1 MNPDVRAS
9 RAFFAVRG
17 VAALI
22 FGVLTLA
29 WPGITLAV
37 LVLLWGAYVMV
48 EGISL
53 LVREI
58 KHPSGSQRWIAF
70 VESLAGIAAGVVT
83 FLWPGITALALLW
96 VIAAWLAVTGVLEIS
111 AAFHRRRDIRG
122 PWLVGV
128 VGVLSLAAAAVLAVA
143 PVAGALAITW
153 AIAWYAIV
161 AALVYFSLAIAPP
174 GLKRTASDGT
184 FHGAHHATV

>member
-1 MNPDVRAS
+1 MNADVRSS
-9 RAFFAVRG
+9 RALFAVRG

-48 EGISL
+48 EGIFL
-53 LVREI
+53 LVGEI
-58 KHPSGSQRWIAF
+58 MRPSGTRRWIVF
-70 VESLAGIAAGVVT
+70 VESLAGIGAGIVT

-96 VIAAWLAVTGVLEIS
+96 VIAAWMAVTGALEIS
-111 AAFHRRRDIRG
+111 AAFHRRRDVRA
-122 PWLVGV
+122 PWLIGV
-128 VGVLSLAAAAVLAVA
+128 VGVLSITAAVLLAVA

-161 AALVYFSLAIAPP
+161 AAVVYSSLAIAPP
-174 GLKRTASDGT
+174 GLRSTASDGS
-184 FHGAHHATV
+184 FRGAHHATV

>member
-1 MNPDVRAS
+1 MNADVRAS
-9 RAFFAVRG
+9 RASFAVRG

-48 EGISL
+48 EGIFL
-53 LVREI
+53 LVGEI
-58 KHPSGSQRWIAF
+58 MRPSGTRRGIVF
-70 VESLAGIAAGVVT
+70 VESLAGIGAGIVT
-83 FLWPGITALALLW
+83 FLWPGIAALALLW
-96 VIAAWLAVTGVLEIS
+96 AAWMAVTGALEIS
-111 AAFHRRRDIRG
+111 AAFHRRRDVRV

-128 VGVLSLAAAAVLAVA
+128 VGVLSLAAAVLLVVA

-161 AALVYFSLAIAPP
+161 AAVVYSSLAIAPP
-174 GLKRTASDGT
+174 ALMSTVSDGS
-184 FHGAHHATV
+184 FRGAHHATV